1 MVPKVTSV
9 VPYRFS
15 SVVIK
20 DSSRV
25 RKPIGGL
32 IVQWLHHP
40 CAETSWFDYVRM
52 WIDFETTTGSRDRN
66 IYKCE
71 LWEEFYLQLID
82 VLGSTL
88 KNITLWVTALLQCRI
103 SYVSFCGFCQ
113 TYLLNLACHAKH
125 KLRLPIHSTSAQN
138 SAFGFVKWM
147 VRSLSRSP
155 CLDDSVSDDSRN

>member
-32 IVQWLHHP
+32 IVQWLHP

-52 WIDFETTTGSRDRN
+52 
-66 IYKCE
+66 
-71 LWEEFYLQLID
+71 
-82 VLGSTL
+82 
-88 KNITLWVTALLQCRI
+88 
-103 SYVSFCGFCQ
+103 
-113 TYLLNLACHAKH
+113 
-125 KLRLPIHSTSAQN
+125 
-138 SAFGFVKWM
+138 
-147 VRSLSRSP
+147 
-155 CLDDSVSDDSRN
+155 

>member
-20 DSSRV
+20 DSSCV

-52 WIDFETTTGSRDRN
+52 
-66 IYKCE
+66 
-71 LWEEFYLQLID
+71 
-82 VLGSTL
+82 
-88 KNITLWVTALLQCRI
+88 
-103 SYVSFCGFCQ
+103 
-113 TYLLNLACHAKH
+113 
-125 KLRLPIHSTSAQN
+125 
-138 SAFGFVKWM
+138 
-147 VRSLSRSP
+147 
-155 CLDDSVSDDSRN
+155 